1 MVEDHGDHRY
11 TPEFL
16 KGLGDEVAE
25 LQAARDYARAK
36 AERDY
41 ENYKQGNVRAN
52 YKKGEGE
59 EATTPDS
66 GPDRR
71 TGPRRVSKQTPSTG
85 GRRRSDELV
94 LNNARQATR
103 PVKEEVEPG
112 LAEGSVYEAEHQ
124 RMMELAG
131 MAPIVKQVEEN
142 NVLKTLQTIGRA
154 AQNLPTRDS
163 VRDEISQELRNF
175 IRAQGGDPTAQNL
188 STLHGWQKKL
198 EQDKQDKPD
207 VKPPADGDIPV
218 QEEVV
223 YEDEHQRMMEL
234 AGMTPI
240 VKGVAE
246 DSLNED
252 PVIQFAS
259 KAHNEWRKNFDPTG
273 TKERIKKNSDG
284 TEGNINV
291 PFEELH
297 PDWKKENL
305 AAGQAAMMAVK
316 RFPNNIEQA
325 AEYIHNEWMKR
336 NPKADYNA
344 AQHVAYDQLP
354 EDEKEKDRVHVR
366 TMMALSGKQGV
377 AEGLDQPREADKA
390 IQSLQNL
397 AVMKSTLT
405 MQQLS
410 QAGRE
415 AIVSNA
421 INAAKT
427 LEQSYLQNKQQGNA
441 IFVRALR
448 DEIDNFSKGY
458 PINSSMPETDTA
470 SELGDLL
477 QGKLGKVNFQQGVAE
492 GSEQISEY
500 RDRLLQYVKSLLPNY
515 PEYVLKDWLVP
526 NKGNFSNLPD
536 TELKNDIMEKLK
548 GAGLTPNTKW
558 QLVPNMQFTMDMF
571 EPMSKQR
578 LIGRAG
584 GNSDMGLDVPRDKE
598 RHATQAAL
606 AQQQGGVRK
615 EPVLLIKT
623 DKGYE
628 LLEGW
633 HRTIQ
638 HFAKYPDGYTGPAYV
653 AVAQQG
659 VAEGSVYEAEHQR
672 MMELAGMTPIVKQV

>member
-52 YKKGEGE
+52 YKKGE

-246 DSLNED
+246 GFPQPGPSSGAPKQFGPDAKIQTRQMTVTDIISSVPGVPYYNNVVDDWDAKDYSWGVTKKVIEYATYLKDHPESLAKLPPAIVLNGKFED
-252 PVIQFAS
+252 GAHRVSAIWLLQQRMDPKNPLWKNAKLNVQF
-259 KAHNEWRKNFDPTG
+259 
-273 TKERIKKNSDG
+273 
-284 TEGNINV
+284 V
-291 PFEELH
+291 
-297 PDWKKENL
+297 
-305 AAGQAAMMAVK
+305 
-316 RFPNNIEQA
+316 
-325 AEYIHNEWMKR
+325 
-336 NPKADYNA
+336 
-344 AQHVAYDQLP
+344 
-354 EDEKEKDRVHVR
+354 
-366 TMMALSGKQGV
+366 KQGV
-377 AEGLDQPREADKA
+377 AEGAEHNNLTADKIFFA
-390 IQSLQNL
+390 RSNKTPKGWSYDHVGFITQDGKQIQMSGHKGNDVYVTNSVTDDPEFPKQNI
-397 AVMKSTLT
+397 K
-405 MQQLS
+405 
-410 QAGRE
+410 
-415 AIVSNA
+415 IVSLSKPVSVPTTNLVGA
-421 INAAKT
+421 ENCGTFVANVLQANGIKGIDT
-427 LEQSYLQNKQQGNA
+427 QKIYSVFKQSQK
-441 IFVRALR
+441 
-448 DEIDNFSKGY
+448 
-458 PINSSMPETDTA
+458 
-470 SELGDLL
+470 
-477 QGKLGKVNFQQGVAE
+477 
-492 GSEQISEY
+492 
-500 RDRLLQYVKSLLPNY
+500 
-515 PEYVLKDWLVP
+515 
-526 NKGNFSNLPD
+526 
-536 TELKNDIMEKLK
+536 
-548 GAGLTPNTKW
+548 
-558 QLVPNMQFTMDMF
+558 
-571 EPMSKQR
+571 
-578 LIGRAG
+578 
-584 GNSDMGLDVPRDKE
+584 
-598 RHATQAAL
+598 
-606 AQQQGGVRK
+606 
-615 EPVLLIKT
+615 
-623 DKGYE
+623 
-628 LLEGW
+628 
-633 HRTIQ
+633 
-638 HFAKYPDGYTGPAYV
+638 
-653 AVAQQG
+653 QG

>member
-234 AGMTPI
+234 AGMT
-240 VKGVAE
+240 
-246 DSLNED
+246 
-252 PVIQFAS
+252 Q
-259 KAHNEWRKNFDPTG
+259 
-273 TKERIKKNSDG
+273 
-284 TEGNINV
+284 
-291 PFEELH
+291 
-297 PDWKKENL
+297 
-305 AAGQAAMMAVK
+305 
-316 RFPNNIEQA
+316 
-325 AEYIHNEWMKR
+325 
-336 NPKADYNA
+336 
-344 AQHVAYDQLP
+344 
-354 EDEKEKDRVHVR
+354 
-366 TMMALSGKQGV
+366 
-377 AEGLDQPREADKA
+377 
-390 IQSLQNL
+390 
-397 AVMKSTLT
+397 
-405 MQQLS
+405 
-410 QAGRE
+410 
-415 AIVSNA
+415 
-421 INAAKT
+421 
-427 LEQSYLQNKQQGNA
+427 
-441 IFVRALR
+441 
-448 DEIDNFSKGY
+448 
-458 PINSSMPETDTA
+458 
-470 SELGDLL
+470 
-477 QGKLGKVNFQQGVAE
+477 
-492 GSEQISEY
+492 
-500 RDRLLQYVKSLLPNY
+500 
-515 PEYVLKDWLVP
+515 
-526 NKGNFSNLPD
+526 
-536 TELKNDIMEKLK
+536 
-548 GAGLTPNTKW
+548 
-558 QLVPNMQFTMDMF
+558 
-571 EPMSKQR
+571 
-578 LIGRAG
+578 
-584 GNSDMGLDVPRDKE
+584 
-598 RHATQAAL
+598 
-606 AQQQGGVRK
+606 
-615 EPVLLIKT
+615 
-623 DKGYE
+623 
-628 LLEGW
+628 
-633 HRTIQ
+633 
-638 HFAKYPDGYTGPAYV
+638 
-653 AVAQQG
+653 
-659 VAEGSVYEAEHQR
+659 
-672 MMELAGMTPIVKQV
+672 IVKQV

>member
-1 MVEDHGDHRY
+1 MKFKEFKPVVEGTHLAQGQDVVEDHGDHRY

-52 YKKGEGE
+52 YKKGE

-112 LAEGSVYEAEHQ
+112 LAEGSVYEDEHQ

-246 DSLNED
+246 GNDGYDDESTRDEYMNLQSGDYVRDSQDSSGEVFIMRGQPDDRRVRIEDNDGRGWNIAPYRLIAVDPDDQAIGHYFNDMNE
-252 PVIQFAS
+252 AS
-259 KAHNEWRKNFDPTG
+259 AHAKQ
-273 TKERIKKNSDG
+273 
-284 TEGNINV
+284 V
-291 PFEELH
+291 
-297 PDWKKENL
+297 
-305 AAGQAAMMAVK
+305 AA
-316 RFPNNIEQA
+316 
-325 AEYIHNEWMKR
+325 KR
-336 NPKADYNA
+336 NEYENSLGKFEPI
-344 AQHVAYDQLP
+344 DQ
-354 EDEKEKDRVHVR
+354 KY
-366 TMMALSGKQGV
+366 GV
-377 AEGLDQPREADKA
+377 AKMIKDIAT
-390 IQSLQNL
+390 S
-397 AVMKSTLT
+397 
-405 MQQLS
+405 
-410 QAGRE
+410 
-415 AIVSNA
+415 
-421 INAAKT
+421 
-427 LEQSYLQNKQQGNA
+427 
-441 IFVRALR
+441 
-448 DEIDNFSKGY
+448 
-458 PINSSMPETDTA
+458 TA
-470 SELGDLL
+470 SPEHKKAAIDAL
-477 QGKLGKVNFQQGVAE
+477 KQQGVAE
-492 GSEQISEY
+492 GYYKDPDGDEDSAADQADQADDERRRREEDNFTIDDIKNLEQTRDLETLKAQAKELIKGKPARRMKPEKISWFYNHIDTLKNPLAVIKMMYDLMLAGEGNKVIGSRNSMSPNSY
-500 RDRLLQYVKSLLPNY
+500 RTRFGEQGIAEGRDRL
-515 PEYVLKDWLVP
+515 
-526 NKGNFSNLPD
+526 
-536 TELKNDIMEKLK
+536 
-548 GAGLTPNTKW
+548 
-558 QLVPNMQFTMDMF
+558 
-571 EPMSKQR
+571 
-578 LIGRAG
+578 
-584 GNSDMGLDVPRDKE
+584 
-598 RHATQAAL
+598 
-606 AQQQGGVRK
+606 AQ
-615 EPVLLIKT
+615 I
-623 DKGYE
+623 
-628 LLEGW
+628 
-633 HRTIQ
+633 
-638 HFAKYPDGYTGPAYV
+638 
-653 AVAQQG
+653 
-659 VAEGSVYEAEHQR
+659 
-672 MMELAGMTPIVKQV
+672 